1 MEKLNELAELARLCD
16 SMKSSVD
23 ANAAYAN
30 FICRIEPKDITAIAE
45 AFREL
50 EQRAEAA
57 ESNSNYNGGDARYW
71 HDEYCAQQQRL
82 VSKIVALEERL
93 AELAKQEPVGYAV
106 KRFDNGNFGSW
117 LQSKGMAKGNADYY
131 VVPLFER
138 PAPSAGWEGLIPK
151 RLPMDIP
158 FAAHRIRNGGWN
170 DCINAILRNI
180 EDAQ

>member
-1 MEKLNELAELARLCD
+1 MTEEQKQALIDEIVIQALRD
-16 SMKSSVD
+16 DVRQWK
-23 ANAAYAN
+23 
-30 FICRIEPKDITAIAE
+30 
-45 AFREL
+45 
-50 EQRAEAA
+50 QRAEAA
-57 ESNSNYNGGDARYW
+57 EA
-71 HDEYCAQQQRL
+71 
-82 VSKIVALEERL
+82 KL
-93 AELAKQEPVGYAV
+93 AELEKQKPVGYAV

-180 EDAQ
+180 EEDK

>member
-1 MEKLNELAELARLCD
+1 MEKLKELDDLFLLVNSKNNQFD
-16 SMKSSVD
+16 NYSTV
-23 ANAAYAN
+23 
-30 FICRIEPKDITAIAE
+30 KDKTILAIAE

-50 EQRAEAA
+50 EQRASNLSDGWLKAISERDEARA
-57 ESNSNYNGGDARYW
+57 
-71 HDEYCAQQQRL
+71 
-82 VSKIVALEERL
+82 KL
-93 AELAKQEPVGYAV
+93 AEMEKQEPVGYAVKSYAV

-151 RLPMDIP
+151 KLPMDIQ

-180 EDAQ
+180 EEGK